1 MKRATA
7 ARIAVQLKRFGRA
20 AGGYRITRI
29 REGRPLRSFHQWV
42 DNKALVSADR
52 IIRSD
57 GKRLILLLI
66 DWAATGEFYCVV
78 FPDNQSG
85 PLAEIWSVQQGAGA
99 ENLVWT
105 YKPMKQDGQNAR
117 RLAYFRRHVGDVM
130 MALEVPA
137 TTSDVPRFLDDL
149 YDLVES
155 RLKADTLDPNE
166 PPAREEFPE
175 GAAYERLHTTRERST
190 ALVRLVK
197 ERALA
202 KDRRLSCQV
211 CNFDFEREYGAL
223 GQGFIEAHHTQPLAE
238 LTKTTKMRPE
248 DMALVCSNC
257 HRMLH
262 RRRPWLGMEQL
273 RRLVR
278 GNGRSKTR

>member
-7 ARIAVQLKRFGRA
+7 ARIAVQLKRYDRA
-20 AGGYRITRI
+20 ADGYRITRI

-42 DNKALVSADR
+42 DDKALVSADR

-78 FPDNQSG
+78 FPDNRSG

-105 YKPMKQDGQNAR
+105 YKPMKQDGHNAR
-117 RLAYFRRHVGDVM
+117 RLAYFRRHVGDVT

-137 TTSDVPRFLDDL
+137 TASDVPRFLDDL

-175 GAAYERLHTTRERST
+175 GAAYERLHTTRERNA

-202 KDRRLSCQV
+202 KNGRLCCQV
-211 CNFDFEREYGAL
+211 CKFDFARQYGAL
-223 GQGFIEAHHTQPLAE
+223 GHGFIEAHHTRPLAE
-238 LTKTTKMRPE
+238 LTKATKMRPE

-278 GNGRSKTR
+278 GNGRSKAC